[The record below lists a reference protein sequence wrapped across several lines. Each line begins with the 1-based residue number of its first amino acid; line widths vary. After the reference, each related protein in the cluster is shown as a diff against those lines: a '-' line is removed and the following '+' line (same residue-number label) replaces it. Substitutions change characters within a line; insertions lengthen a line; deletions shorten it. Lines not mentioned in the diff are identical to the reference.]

1 MHNYISSS
9 VLVTMMFL
17 CDVSSEPLPNMCPAV
32 PGPPGLNGRDGRD
45 GKDGAPG
52 SPGIQGSPGV
62 AGTPG
67 LRGHSGPPG
76 KCGPPGTKG
85 DPGQKG
91 DQGDQGPQGDAGK
104 QGLKGDPGQPGIM
117 GDRGQKGDPDTLR
130 EEQITSLVKQ
140 ISKLQNQITN
150 LQRALTLGG
159 VIQHVGE
166 KVIATN
172 GQEVD
177 FETAKNSCKDV
188 GGRIVVPLNSAE
200 NSAVL
205 EIVKKFNRY
214 AYLGIREGQ
223 TPGQFHYLDKK
234 QLLFTKWSKGEPN
247 GKGAEK
253 CVEMYTD
260 GMWNDKSCNQ
270 YRLTICE
277 F

>member
-1 MHNYISSS
+1 
-9 VLVTMMFL
+9 
-17 CDVSSEPLPNMCPAV
+17 MCPAV

-150 LQRALTLGG
+150 LQREVTFKEELAK
-159 VIQHVGE
+159 VGD
-166 KVIATN
+166 KIYATN
-172 GQEVD
+172 GKEVNY
-177 FETAKNSCKDV
+177 EASRKACEASSGTLPM
-188 GGRIVVPLNSAE
+188 PLNPEEDDAIAQIMKSK
-200 NSAVL
+200 NKRV
-205 EIVKKFNRY
+205 F
-214 AYLGIREGQ
+214 LGINDKEEEGV
-223 TPGQFHYLDKK
+223 FKLLDGNRIT
-234 QLLFTKWSKGEPN
+234 FANWNANEPN
-247 GKGAEK
+247 NGGDED
-253 CVEMYTD
+253 CVEMLSN
-260 GMWNDKSCNQ
+260 GKWNDIACSH
-270 YRLTICE
+270 TGITVCE
-277 F
+277 FKVLPP